1 MLSGR
6 RVGTAGEEFVFDDS
20 EYADD
25 TALCYVSRRDAEQQT
40 GPLMAHFGDWGMEVH
55 AGKPGRNSKS
65 EILFCPAPPHVY
77 TDAETYDDADLSD
90 VQLPGGLTMPVV
102 FFFKYLGDIISS
114 DGTDVRAVEAR
125 LTDAGKAFG
134 ALRKGVFASCQ
145 VTAGAKRRAYEAL
158 ILSILLFGCEAW
170 CLTEVLMQRLRVFHA
185 QCARAMCRVTR
196 KHTWEHHI
204 SSEQLRERLG
214 LDSIELYIHA
224 RQLRWLGHVRRM
236 GPERLPRLMLSAW
249 VAHKRPAGAPQ
260 LTYGRTVAKAMD
272 TFDLDPA
279 RWPELAADRGAWRT
293 MLRSG
298 EAPLGFRQ
306 APPPPVPMPM
316 SHFLVR
322 PRRAAATRTNAAI
335 DASRRGAN
343 VNF

>member
-134 ALRKGVFASCQ
+134 ALRKGVFASC
-145 VTAGAKRRAYEAL
+145 
-158 ILSILLFGCEAW
+158 
-170 CLTEVLMQRLRVFHA
+170 
-185 QCARAMCRVTR
+185 
-196 KHTWEHHI
+196 
-204 SSEQLRERLG
+204 
-214 LDSIELYIHA
+214 
-224 RQLRWLGHVRRM
+224 
-236 GPERLPRLMLSAW
+236 
-249 VAHKRPAGAPQ
+249 
-260 LTYGRTVAKAMD
+260 
-272 TFDLDPA
+272 
-279 RWPELAADRGAWRT
+279 
-293 MLRSG
+293 
-298 EAPLGFRQ
+298 
-306 APPPPVPMPM
+306 
-316 SHFLVR
+316 
-322 PRRAAATRTNAAI
+322 
-335 DASRRGAN
+335 
-343 VNF
+343 

>member
-1 MLSGR
+1 M
-6 RVGTAGEEFVFDDS
+6 
-20 EYADD
+20 
-25 TALCYVSRRDAEQQT
+25 
-40 GPLMAHFGDWGMEVH
+40 
-55 AGKPGRNSKS
+55 
-65 EILFCPAPPHVY
+65 
-77 TDAETYDDADLSD
+77 
-90 VQLPGGLTMPVV
+90 
-102 FFFKYLGDIISS
+102 
-114 DGTDVRAVEAR
+114 
-125 LTDAGKAFG
+125 
-134 ALRKGVFASCQ
+134 
-145 VTAGAKRRAYEAL
+145 
-158 ILSILLFGCEAW
+158 
-170 CLTEVLMQRLRVFHA
+170 
-185 QCARAMCRVTR
+185 TR

-322 PRRAAATRTNAAI
+322 PRRAAATCTNAAI
-335 DASRRGAN
+335 NASRRGAGTSTSHCRGRLYGA
-343 VNF
+343 V